1 MHGRAA
7 KWNYYIETTGAQ
19 VQHVARG
26 ALPRVCID
34 ACGRRDRKTT
44 TYTHSTGMREIT
56 VRIKL
61 RCCGCGGGGDA
72 AGPRRRRER
81 PCRPIAVGWSTELPA
96 GETGQPLLLRARG
109 KILHRAHRV
118 AGCGSTTLP
127 ASAVDGAWPSTARL
141 VKDRTF
147 HAPNQQRAGGWARA
161 PFLRPYTASVGLS
174 CVRYRLRRWSPAQ
187 CTCTHCTTVVTVD
200 VYIRAAGLVSL
211 PAASGC
217 VRGHATKLRSGVAF
231 AMWQCSSANT
241 VHTVQQVTGSRTAL
255 RWSKARLLKLR
266 GDCVA

>member
-44 TYTHSTGMREIT
+44 TYTHSTGMREISRRNRT
-56 VRIKL
+56 NKTKMLWL
-61 RCCGCGGGGDA
+61 RGLRL
-72 AGPRRRRER
+72 P
-81 PCRPIAVGWSTELPA
+81 PA
-96 GETGQPLLLRARG
+96 GATMPPYRCRVV
-109 KILHRAHRV
+109 HRAACAWRRGNLSCCEPMARFSIELTV
-118 AGCGSTTLP
+118 LQAVVQYCTTTLL

-141 VKDRTF
+141 VKGRTF
-147 HAPNQQRAGGWARA
+147 HAPNQQRAGGWTRA
-161 PFLRPYTASVGLS
+161 PFLRAYTAPVGLS
-174 CVRYRLRRWSPAQ
+174 CVRYRLRRWSPAHYS
-187 CTCTHCTTVVTVD
+187 TVYTHCTTVVTVD

-217 VRGHATKLRSGVAF
+217 VRGHATKLRSGLAF

-241 VHTVQQVTGSRTAL
+241 TG
-255 RWSKARLLKLR
+255 
-266 GDCVA
+266 